1 MDKLFRVRIW
11 QFAAVATAMVAL
23 GVAAASVQRE
33 RSAKAKRLGVS
44 IIALSNPDRLMK
56 RLRVSGGL

>member
-11 QFAAVATAMVAL
+11 QIAALATAVAAL
-23 GVAAASVQRE
+23 GMAAASVQRE
-33 RSAKAKRLGVS
+33 RSAKARRLGVS
-44 IIALSNPDRLMK
+44 IIALTNPDRLMK